1 MAEIIFFGADNN
13 DFWVVKT
20 DEYGIIL
27 EFPSWIILPLFLT
40 VTLVVAICRRKLSKT
55 NNPAFILG
63 D

>member
-27 EFPSWIILPLFLT
+27 EFPSWIIPPILMMLPFGIVLKKKIFRS
-40 VTLVVAICRRKLSKT
+40 I
-55 NNPAFILG
+55 
-63 D
+63 